1 MKKNL
6 LEFLYGVS
14 QQESEV
20 DTVLDEDFAKLLEKA
35 DAEEAEAMQ
44 AEKAPLSAALKAIGI
59 SGEALH
65 EDPDGFCLYTDD
77 KETYVDACRKL
88 SEPDNMHTLAVKG
101 WVATHGG
108 DQAMANEAPEFKIKF
123 LEITTTEGD
132 GEDNPT
138 SGESDT
144 AIMKA
149 AREFATEEPDHDD
162 EMNPVDHAAPEGNK
176 LKKVTFGK
184 ATDGAQ
190 PKGTIKDSLSASD
203 IVDGLLECKPG
214 GLKQPKEGG
223 KVPHAFKKTAKKK

>member
-1 MKKNL
+1 MKNNL

-14 QQESEV
+14 QQEAEV
-20 DTVLDEDFAKLLEKA
+20 ENILDESFAELLERA

-44 AEKAPLSAALKAIGI
+44 AEKTPLSAALKAIGI

-65 EDPDGFCLYTDD
+65 EDPDGFCLITDD
-77 KETYVDACRKL
+77 RETYNEACRKL

-108 DQAMANEAPEFKIKF
+108 DQAMSNEAPEYKIKF

-132 GEDNPT
+132 GTENPT

-149 AREFATEEPDHDD
+149 GREFATEEPEHDD
-162 EMNPVDHAAPEGNK
+162 ELSPVDHTAPEGNK
-176 LKKVTFGK
+176 LKKVSIGK
-184 ATDGAQ
+184 ATDGEQ
-190 PKGTIKDSLSASD
+190 PKGTIKDSQSAND

-214 GLKQPKEGG
+214 SLKQPKEGG
-223 KVPHAFKKTAKKK
+223 KVPHAFKKSAKKK